1 MDDDGERSGRDH
13 PRPRGG
19 RLLAFR
25 PMFSRWKKASKQAKD
40 SSPAHVRPRPPE
52 VPPTEKLPQGA
63 EAAIWAIVEV
73 IPDPR
78 NHLALT
84 RDPTCE
90 VRLTPAQLAEALA
103 TAPAPVAGPAP
114 APVAVAAPVPAPAP
128 VAAEA
133 PTPEPPRQLPRR
145 ADVRWSSDTAEVR
158 LPVMAGPDAPTG
170 DASVHTLDPPAPD
183 PTPWA
188 KGA

>member
-1 MDDDGERSGRDH
+1 
-13 PRPRGG
+13 
-19 RLLAFR
+19 
-25 PMFSRWKKASKQAKD
+25 MFSRAKKAID

-52 VPPTEKLPQGA
+52 GPPTEKLPQGA
-63 EAAIWAIVEV
+63 EAALWAIVEV

-103 TAPAPVAGPAP
+103 TAPRTADATTP
-114 APVAVAAPVPAPAP
+114 APVAEAAAGS
-128 VAAEA
+128 
-133 PTPEPPRQLPRR
+133 TRQQPRR
-145 ADVRWSSDTAEVR
+145 ADVRWSVDTAEVR
-158 LPVMAGPDAPTG
+158 LPAIASPDVPTG
-170 DASVHTLDPPAPD
+170 DASVHPLDPPVAD
-183 PTPWA
+183 PAPWA

>member
-1 MDDDGERSGRDH
+1 MEEGIEAVEGQLTRAR
-13 PRPRGG
+13 
-19 RLLAFR
+19 AA
-25 PMFSRWKKASKQAKD
+25 AS
-40 SSPAHVRPRPPE
+40 PE
-52 VPPTEKLPQGA
+52 AAPTEKLPQGA
-63 EAAIWAIVEV
+63 EAALWAIVEV

-103 TAPAPVAGPAP
+103 TAPAPVAVPAPTPAPVAVPVPAPVADPAP
-114 APVAVAAPVPAPAP
+114 APVAVPAPAP

-133 PTPEPPRQLPRR
+133 PTPEPARQLPRR

-158 LPVMAGPDAPTG
+158 LPAMAGPDAPTG